1 MDPQLF
7 QADAPGR
14 LLPIV
19 AGEHAFLPAKLP
31 PAFHFP
37 DRLWPQLVAAHAELA
52 RLDGLAQTLP
62 NPDLLLRPLEGR
74 EAIQSSRIEG
84 TYATARELLLFEL
97 GESPGSASEER
108 IDSWKEVRNYRQ
120 ALHHGAASKL
130 PLSLRLVRDMHLILL
145 SNVRGQT
152 HSPGEFRRVQV
163 AIGLD
168 HRFVPPP
175 PGQLAACLDD
185 FEKYLHAASP
195 FDRLVDCFLAHY
207 QFEAIHPF
215 SDGNGR
221 VGRLLLAIM
230 IQQRCGLA
238 RPWLYMS
245 EYFEQHRDEYF
256 QRLFEVSANNAWMEW
271 IEFCLRGVV
280 QQATNTI
287 ARCHKLRSIRETYLA
302 KLPDTRGNVR
312 LHQIVEGLFY
322 SPYIRVTDAQTR
334 LKVTYPTAKADLDR
348 LVSAGILKPLRGA
361 ARKTYYAKAIFDAA
375 YRDLEN

>member
-1 MDPQLF
+1 MDPHLF
-7 QADAPGR
+7 QAVAPGQ
-14 LLPIV
+14 LLAIA
-19 AGEHAFLPAKLP
+19 AGEHAFVPAPLP
-31 PAFHFP
+31 PAISFSTQ
-37 DRLWPQLVAAHAELA
+37 LWPALVEAHAELA

-108 IDSWKEVRNYRQ
+108 IDSWREVRNYRR

-130 PLSLRLVRDMHLILL
+130 PLSLRLVREMHRILL
-145 SNVRGQT
+145 SNVRGQA
-152 HSPGEFRRVQV
+152 HSPGEFRRVQG

-175 PGQLAACLDD
+175 PGQLADCLDE

-215 SDGNGR
+215 ADGNGR

-230 IQQRCGLA
+230 IQQRCGLS

-245 EYFEQHRDEYF
+245 EYFEQHREEYF
-256 QRLFEVSANNAWMEW
+256 QGLFRISTHNAWMEW

-280 QQATNTI
+280 QQAKGTI
-287 ARCHKLRSIRETYLA
+287 ARCHKLRSIRESYLG
-302 KLPDTRGNVR
+302 KLPDTRGSVR

-322 SPYIRVTDAQTR
+322 SPYIRVTDAQTK
-334 LKVTYPTAKADLDR
+334 LKITYPTAKADLDR
-348 LVSAGILKPLRGA
+348 LVAANILRPLRGA
-361 ARKTYYAKAIFDAA
+361 ARRTYYAKEVFDAA
-375 YRDLEN
+375 YRDLDR